1 MQIVNITQVTP
12 NYEFRWPGGDIE
24 SYPNSIEYRAVAH
37 DGEHSIRIG
46 FGNRY
51 AYGRE
56 RIRVVVWIDNYP
68 QAEFVGADDFD
79 TSGEVLSEIIVPSD
93 GSSRICRYPDE
104 PIPERYTMF
113 NTVGL
118 PVRIRAPGVHGACA
132 IAVNIADHKS
142 IVTVAG
148 LRRLEWWISQQL
160 RESSE

>member
-12 NYEFRWPGGDIE
+12 NYQFKWPKDTE
-24 SYPNSIEYRAVAH
+24 DYPNSIEYRALAD
-37 DGEHSIRIG
+37 DGEHQIRIG
-46 FGNRY
+46 FGSRHT
-51 AYGRE
+51 YGRE
-56 RIRVVVWIDNYP
+56 RTRVVVWIDNYP
-68 QAEFVGADDFD
+68 QAEFVGADDFN

-118 PVRIRAPGVHGACA
+118 PVRILAPGVHRAWA
-132 IAVNIADHKS
+132 VAVNIADHKS
-142 IVTVAG
+142 MVAVAA

-160 RESSE
+160 RAPSE